1 ELPGTQ
7 RHEQHQQPGRA
18 DPEQR
23 SAGQRPRP
31 PGPPSTAQHRPP
43 APRRATTP
51 TAPRSPAETVTPDT
65 ERPAPRRR
73 KRVVQDTRPRP
84 RAQQCSEPPASSA
97 SPGPAML
104 LRLHLLALALV
115 VLPAYSEQFYAN
127 RYGKRQEFAGPH
139 GQQVGFQ
146 SGSRYGRTDPDAAPL
161 GPDDRLQRRFYANG
175 RYGKR
180 SGGGGAAGAGAGA
193 GPAAAAGAVA
203 ASLAEYQLLDDFSG
217 IPFVVDEDSQV
228 VCRYTGVTNLFR
240 CARRKEGEDIPAI
253 LQDPQSSVVTG
264 NPLN

>member
-1 ELPGTQ
+1 
-7 RHEQHQQPGRA
+7 
-18 DPEQR
+18 
-23 SAGQRPRP
+23 
-31 PGPPSTAQHRPP
+31 
-43 APRRATTP
+43 
-51 TAPRSPAETVTPDT
+51 
-65 ERPAPRRR
+65 
-73 KRVVQDTRPRP
+73 
-84 RAQQCSEPPASSA
+84 
-97 SPGPAML
+97 ML

-180 SGGGGAAGAGAGA
+180 SGSGA
-193 GPAAAAGAVA
+193 AAAAGATGA
-203 ASLAEYQLLDDFSG
+203 AGAALAEYQLLDDFSG
-217 IPFVVDEDSQV
+217 LPFVVDEDSQV

>member
-1 ELPGTQ
+1 M
-7 RHEQHQQPGRA
+7 
-18 DPEQR
+18 
-23 SAGQRPRP
+23 
-31 PGPPSTAQHRPP
+31 
-43 APRRATTP
+43 
-51 TAPRSPAETVTPDT
+51 T
-65 ERPAPRRR
+65 EARRR
-73 KRVVQDTRPRP
+73 
-84 RAQQCSEPPASSA
+84 CS
-97 SPGPAML
+97 AML

-146 SGSRYGRTDPDAAPL
+146 SGSRYGRTDPDAAPM

-180 SGGGGAAGAGAGA
+180 SAAGGPGA
-193 GPAAAAGAVA
+193 PSGAV
-203 ASLAEYQLLDDFSG
+203 LAEYQYLDDFSG
-217 IPFVVDEDSQV
+217 TPFVVDEDAQV

-240 CARRKEGEDIPAI
+240 CAHRKEGEDIPAL
-253 LQDPQSSVVTG
+253 LQDAASAVTG